1 MCSSSTAD
9 AIAFALLLTRIL
21 GNFSL
26 AKIEMVWKVSLAVL
40 RTTNRWFLGY
50 LAIVL
55 LFSWLY
61 YFLWSVRPDSFIV
74 NSELNLDPLSDIPLL
89 AWQEM
94 NTHTTIG
101 APSLGGISVQLAS
114 IKARINEL
122 DLQVRSLDQKV
133 DSGRA
138 ELVEVGRRNQTIT
151 MANGERYRQ
160 DITAVASRNVAE
172 AEQVLQAFSER
183 GLSGHDYGVA
193 EANLRV
199 KLAGLRVIQA
209 QQMANAYDFF
219 VSNMGQFGDP
229 QLMAQMDKLHDTTQA
244 QAHEREVVATELMQ
258 KRTELIDVVQTW
270 RKQRLE
276 AVSWLDFLFF
286 SIGISTTTT
295 YGDVVGNSKWVRGL
309 ISIQLL
315 VCVFVMGGFV
325 SSVVSRAG
333 RNDAELSRGTNP
345 GN

>member
-1 MCSSSTAD
+1 MV
-9 AIAFALLLTRIL
+9 R
-21 GNFSL
+21 
-26 AKIEMVWKVSLAVL
+26 IEMVWKRSLAVL
-40 RTTNRWFLGY
+40 KIINRWFLGY
-50 LAIVL
+50 LAVVL

-74 NSELNLDPLSDIPLL
+74 NSELNLDPLSDIPFL

-94 NTHTTIG
+94 DAHATKG
-101 APSLGGISVQLAS
+101 APSLGGISVELAS

-138 ELVEVGRRNQTIT
+138 ELSDVVRRNLTIT
-151 MANGERYRQ
+151 LAKGERYRQ

-172 AEQVLQAFSER
+172 AEQVLKAFSER
-183 GLSGHDYGVA
+183 GSLGQDYGVA

-199 KLAGLRVIQA
+199 KLAGLRVVQA
-209 QQMANAYDFF
+209 QQMANASDFF
-219 VSNMGQFGDP
+219 VSNMGDFGDP
-229 QLMAQMDKLHDTTQA
+229 QLMAQIDKLHDTTQA
-244 QAHEREVVATELMQ
+244 QAREREVAATELMK
-258 KRTELIDVVQTW
+258 KRTELIDVAQAW
-270 RKQRLE
+270 RHQRLE

-333 RNDAELSRGTNP
+333 RSAGASLGPNP
-345 GN
+345 DS